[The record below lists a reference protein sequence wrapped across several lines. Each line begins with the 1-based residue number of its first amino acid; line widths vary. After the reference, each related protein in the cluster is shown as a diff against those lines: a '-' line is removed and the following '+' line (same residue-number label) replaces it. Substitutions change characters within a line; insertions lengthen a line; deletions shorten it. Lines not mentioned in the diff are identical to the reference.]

1 VKTLIAEYISHLR
14 IERGSAAR
22 TVEAY
27 RRDLGDYLLFL
38 ESQGLHE
45 VGEVSRSDLLAYEA
59 DLHRRGYAASSIKRR
74 ISVVKG
80 LHKFA
85 VREGFTTKNV
95 ADALPLPKVP
105 EKLPDVLSVS
115 QVSALLDALVAD
127 DPATLRNRAML
138 ELLYG
143 CGLRVSELC
152 DLDLG
157 ALHLEEGFLRVAGK
171 GGKERIAPVSGAA
184 LESLGR
190 YLDEGRGHY
199 LKPGRPMPA
208 AVFLNVRGG
217 RLSRQTVH
225 KIVAQAGLGI
235 GCKNLHP
242 HSLRHSFATHM
253 LQGGA
258 DLRVIQEILGH
269 SDISTTQIYTH
280 IDRTHLRAEYLSAH
294 PRA

>member
-1 VKTLIAEYISHLR
+1 MRAIVGEYISHLR

-27 RRDLGDYLLFL
+27 ERDLSDYVGFL
-38 ESQGLHE
+38 ESMGITDIDE
-45 VGEVSRSDLLAYEA
+45 VDRTTLLAYEA
-59 DLHRRGYAASSIKRR
+59 DLFVRSYAASSVKRR

-85 VREGFTTKNV
+85 VSEGYAKKNI

-105 EKLPDVLSVS
+105 EKLPDVLSIEQLGVM
-115 QVSALLDALVAD
+115 LDAHEGS
-127 DPATLRNRAML
+127 DPAICRTRAIL

-152 DLDLG
+152 GLDLG
-157 ALHLEEGFLRVAGK
+157 ALHLDEGFLRVVGK
-171 GGKERIAPVSGAA
+171 GSKERIVPVSGAA
-184 LESLGR
+184 LESLQV
-190 YLDEGRGHY
+190 YLDTGRSHY
-199 LKPGRPMPA
+199 LKAGRPMPA
-208 AVFLNVRGG
+208 AVFLNARGT

-225 KIVAQAGLGI
+225 KIVAEAGLLI

-242 HSLRHSFATHM
+242 HTLRHSFATHM

>member
-1 VKTLIAEYISHLR
+1 MRAIVGEYISHLR

-27 RRDLGDYLLFL
+27 ERDLSDYADFL
-38 ESQGLHE
+38 ESAGITDINE
-45 VGEVSRSDLLAYEA
+45 IDRATLLAYEA
-59 DLHRRGYAASSIKRR
+59 DLFARSYAASSVKRR

-85 VREGFTTKNV
+85 VSEGYAKKNI

-105 EKLPDVLSVS
+105 EKLPDVLSIE
-115 QVSALLDALVAD
+115 QLGTMLDAVD
-127 DPATLRNRAML
+127 GVDPASCRARAIL

-152 DLDLG
+152 GLDLG
-157 ALHLEEGFLRVAGK
+157 SLHLDEGFLRVVGK
-171 GGKERIAPVSGAA
+171 GSKERIVPVSGAA
-184 LESLGR
+184 LESLR
-190 YLDEGRGHY
+190 DYLDHARSHY
-199 LKPGRPMPA
+199 LKAGRPMPA
-208 AVFLNVRGG
+208 AVFLNARGT

-225 KIVAQAGLGI
+225 KIVAEAGLAI

-242 HSLRHSFATHM
+242 HTLRHSFATHM

-280 IDRTHLRAEYLSAH
+280 VDRTHLRAEYLSAH